1 VLAVQNAVEYK
12 DLGVATS
19 GATLFRSIGGSV
31 GTAILGSIFSNR
43 LSSELTASLPH
54 SGGGAAA
61 AAASGLAH
69 ANPASLSKLPP
80 VLHAAYIH
88 SFTNALD
95 TVFQVA
101 AFVAAA
107 AFLLSLVLPER
118 PLRESVAAG
127 SGIGESFAVPKD
139 TDSLAEVSRS
149 LGVLVGREGRRRLV
163 EGIAERA
170 GVDLSPAACWLLVR
184 LNEDP
189 DAHVAAL
196 CASFAIPVEFGQQAL
211 VELVEQ
217 GMVIEAAP
225 REPGRPPLRT
235 LTPDG
240 QEAVQKLV
248 AERRASLARL
258 LDGWSPDQHADLAN
272 LLSRLAHELARE
284 PSEEL
289 TVKV

>member
-1 VLAVQNAVEYK
+1 M
-12 DLGVATS
+12 
-19 GATLFRSIGGSV
+19 
-31 GTAILGSIFSNR
+31 
-43 LSSELTASLPH
+43 
-54 SGGGAAA
+54 
-61 AAASGLAH
+61 
-69 ANPASLSKLPP
+69 
-80 VLHAAYIH
+80 
-88 SFTNALD
+88 
-95 TVFQVA
+95 
-101 AFVAAA
+101 AAA
-107 AFLLSLVLPER
+107 AFVLSLVLPER

-184 LNEDP
+184 LHEDP
-189 DAHVAAL
+189 AAHVGAL
-196 CASFAIPVEFGQQAL
+196 CSSFAIPVDVGEQAL
-211 VELVEQ
+211 VELLER
-217 GMVIEAAP
+217 GMVIESASAELDAP
-225 REPGRPPLRT
+225 ALRE

-240 QEAVQKLV
+240 EETVQKLI

-284 PSEEL
+284 PSQEL
-289 TVKV
+289 AVKV